1 MKIDNEVIISYLSDE
16 LNKEDKTAF
25 ELELVNNNELKL
37 ILEELNANDLI
48 LQNMPQY
55 KTSTNFMVDL
65 NEKIEEHEK
74 SNIPWYTK
82 MFDQIINLD
91 TIPKLAV
98 TSVLFV
104 LSFTLFKINS
114 SNYNNLSDS
123 TIDDGQDLIAIAED
137 SLYQQS
143 DSLSHD
149 PTLLISKDK

>member
-1 MKIDNEVIISYLSDE
+1 MNIDNEVIISYLSNE
-16 LNKEDKTAF
+16 LNKEDKAAF
-25 ELELVNNNELKL
+25 ELELLSNKELKL
-37 ILEELNANDLI
+37 IIDELNANDLI
-48 LQNMPQY
+48 LQNMPEH
-55 KTSTNFMVDL
+55 KTSADFMIGL
-65 NEKIEEHEK
+65 NDKIEEYEK

-104 LSFTLFKINS
+104 ISFTLFKINS
-114 SNYNNLSDS
+114 SNYNNLSNS
-123 TIDDGQDLIAIAED
+123 TIDDSQDLIAIAED

>member
-1 MKIDNEVIISYLSDE
+1 MNIDNEVIISYFSDE
-16 LNKEDKTAF
+16 LNKEDKAAF
-25 ELELVNNNELKL
+25 ELELLSNKELKL
-37 ILEELNANDLI
+37 IIDELNANDLI
-48 LQNMPQY
+48 LQNMPEH
-55 KTSTNFMVDL
+55 KTSADFMIGL
-65 NEKIEEHEK
+65 NDKIEEYEK

-104 LSFTLFKINS
+104 ISFTLFKINS
-114 SNYNNLSDS
+114 SNYNNLSNS
-123 TIDDGQDLIAIAED
+123 TIDDSRDLIAIAED

>member
-16 LNKEDKTAF
+16 LNKEDKAAF
-25 ELELVNNNELKL
+25 ELELVSNNDLKL
-37 ILEELNANDLI
+37 IIEDINANDLI

-55 KTSTNFMVDL
+55 KTSADFMVGL
-65 NEKIEEHEK
+65 NDKIEAYEK

-104 LSFTLFKINS
+104 ISFTLFKINS
-114 SNYNNLSDS
+114 TNYNNLSNS
-123 TIDDGQDLIAIAED
+123 TIDDNKDLIAIAED

-143 DSLSHD
+143 DSLYRD

>member
-1 MKIDNEVIISYLSDE
+1 MNIDNEVIISYLSDE
-16 LNKEDKTAF
+16 LNKEDKAAF
-25 ELELVNNNELKL
+25 ELELLSNKELK
-37 ILEELNANDLI
+37 IIIDELNANDLI
-48 LQNMPQY
+48 LHNMPLH
-55 KTSTNFMVDL
+55 KTSADFMIGL
-65 NEKIEEHEK
+65 NDKIEEYEK
-74 SNIPWYTK
+74 TNIPWYTK

-104 LSFTLFKINS
+104 ISFTLFKINS
-114 SNYNNLSDS
+114 SNYNNLTNS
-123 TIDDGQDLIAIAED
+123 TIDDSRDLIAIAED

>member
-16 LNKEDKTAF
+16 LNKEDKAAF
-25 ELELVNNNELKL
+25 ELELVSNNDLKL
-37 ILEELNANDLI
+37 IIEDINANDLI

-55 KTSTNFMVDL
+55 KTSADFMVGL
-65 NEKIEEHEK
+65 NDKIEAYEK

-91 TIPKLAV
+91 TIPKLAI

-114 SNYNNLSDS
+114 SNYNNLSNS
-123 TIDDGQDLIAIAED
+123 TINDSQDLIAIAED

-143 DSLSHD
+143 DSLYRD

>member
-16 LNKEDKTAF
+16 LKKEDKDAF
-25 ELELVNNNELKL
+25 ELELLNNKELKL
-37 ILEELNANDLI
+37 IIDDLNANDLI

>member
-1 MKIDNEVIISYLSDE
+1 MKIDNEVIISYLSGE
-16 LNKEDKTAF
+16 LNKEDKAAF
-25 ELELVNNNELKL
+25 ELKLVENKEVKL
-37 ILEELNANDLI
+37 IIDDLNANDLI
-48 LQNMPQY
+48 LQNMPKY
-55 KTSTNFMVDL
+55 KTSADFLISLID
-65 NEKIEEHEK
+65 KIEAYEK

-91 TIPKLAV
+91 AMPKLAI

-114 SNYNNLSDS
+114 SNYNNLSNS
-123 TIDDGQDLIAIAED
+123 TINDNQDLIAIVDD
-137 SLYQQS
+137 SLSQQS

>member
-16 LNKEDKTAF
+16 LNKEDKDVF
-25 ELELVNNNELKL
+25 ELELLNNKELKL
-37 ILEELNANDLI
+37 IIDDLNANDLI

-65 NEKIEEHEK
+65 NERIEEYEK

>member
-1 MKIDNEVIISYLSDE
+1 MKIDNELIISYLSDN
-16 LNKEDKTAF
+16 LNKEDKAAF
-25 ELELVNNNELKL
+25 ELELSENKELKIL
-37 ILEELNANDLI
+37 INDLNANDLM
-48 LQNMPQY
+48 LKNMPQY
-55 KTSTNFMVDL
+55 ETSADFMIGL
-65 NEKIEEHEK
+65 NDKIETYQK

-114 SNYNNLSDS
+114 SNNNLSNS
-123 TIDDGQDLIAIAED
+123 TINDNQELIAIVDD
-137 SLYQQS
+137 SLSEQS
-143 DSLSHD
+143 DSLSHE

>member
-1 MKIDNEVIISYLSDE
+1 MRIDNEVIISYLSDE

-25 ELELVNNNELKL
+25 ELELVKNSDLKL
-37 ILEELNANDLI
+37 ILEDLNANDSI
-48 LQNMPQY
+48 LQNMPKY
-55 KTSTNFMVDL
+55 KTSEDFMINL
-65 NEKIEEHEK
+65 NDKIEIYEK
-74 SNIPWYTK
+74 SNIPWYRK
-82 MFDQIINLD
+82 IFEQMIDLD

-98 TSVLFV
+98 TSVLLV

-114 SNYNNLSDS
+114 ASYNNLSNS
-123 TIDDGQDLIAIAED
+123 TIDDSKDLIAIAED

>member
-16 LNKEDKTAF
+16 LNKEDKAAF
-25 ELELVNNNELKL
+25 ELELADNDELKL
-37 ILEELNANDLI
+37 IIEDLNANDLI
-48 LQNMPQY
+48 LQNMPKY
-55 KTSTNFMVDL
+55 KTSEDFMINL
-65 NEKIEEHEK
+65 NDKIEVYEK
-74 SNIPWYTK
+74 SNISWYTK
-82 MFDQIINLD
+82 IFEQMINLD

-114 SNYNNLSDS
+114 SDYNNLSNSNVDDS
-123 TIDDGQDLIAIAED
+123 RDLIAIAED
-137 SLYQQS
+137 SPDQQS